1 MILFF
6 APSRDG
12 LKDFITVTQDYN
24 IKTGAEFFANLLA
37 ANNGDV
43 FKTVGKYNGWRLG
56 MTYVRIIPY
65 I

>member
-12 LKDFITVTQDYN
+12 LKYFIVVTQDYN

-37 ANNGDV
+37 GNKGDV
-43 FKTVGKYNGWRLG
+43 FKTIGMYNGWSLG